1 MISLATFLIFC
12 GAVLAML
19 VTPGPNMA
27 FLLSHSVAFGP
38 RGGLAVASGVAAAEV
53 VMTLLTATGVTAI
66 VAAWPP
72 AFDVLRYAGA
82 LYLLWL
88 AIKAVRSPVHALV
101 ADGML
106 TGMQMSMRKVFLRS
120 MAGSLINP
128 KPLLFFMVF
137 LPQFVDLQRGA
148 VHWQLVTL
156 GLTLTV
162 LAFVFHALLGA
173 FAGEA
178 GQLLAHNP
186 RTANAQRWLLGG
198 VLGTLALRLLF
209 TERPAAT

>member
-27 FLLSHSVAFGP
+27 FLLSHSAAYGP
-38 RGGLAVASGVAAAEV
+38 RGGLAVASGIAGADVI
-53 VMTLLTATGVTAI
+53 MTLLTATGVTAI
-66 VAAWPP
+66 IAAWPP

-82 LYLLWL
+82 VYLLWL
-88 AIKAVRSPVHALV
+88 AFKAVRAPVQAMV
-101 ADGML
+101 AGEIQ
-106 TGMQMSMRKVFLRS
+106 TSMRKVFMRAT
-120 MAGSLINP
+120 AGSLINP

-162 LAFVFHALLGA
+162 LAFAFHAVLGL
-173 FAGEA
+173 FAGEMGRLIA
-178 GQLLAHNP
+178 RNP
-186 RTANAQRWLLGG
+186 RAANVQRWLLGG
-198 VLGTLALRLLF
+198 VLSALALRLFF
-209 TERPAAT
+209 TERPAPT

>member
-27 FLLSHSVAFGP
+27 FLLSHSAAYGP
-38 RGGLAVASGVAAAEV
+38 RGGLAVASGIAGADVI
-53 VMTLLTATGVTAI
+53 MTLLTATGVTAI
-66 VAAWPP
+66 IASWPP

-82 LYLLWL
+82 VYLLWL
-88 AIKAVRSPVHALV
+88 AFKAVRAPVQAMV
-101 ADGML
+101 AGEIQ
-106 TGMQMSMRKVFLRS
+106 TSMRKVFMRAT
-120 MAGSLINP
+120 AGSLINP

-162 LAFVFHALLGA
+162 LAFAFHAVLGL
-173 FAGEA
+173 FAGEMGRLIA
-178 GQLLAHNP
+178 RNP
-186 RTANAQRWLLGG
+186 RAANVQRWLLAG
-198 VLGTLALRLLF
+198 VLSALALRLFF
-209 TERPAAT
+209 TERPAPT